1 MDLITE
7 EIKESKNFQIL
18 SKVFSYHYVNK
29 DNLKPIISYDEFK
42 EVLTNF
48 IEEIMKNYLL
58 KMGFADYRGKEPE
71 VKIVDFKDNTSGDYH
86 YNMIRLDETIP
97 WNIFL
102 GNILV
107 FFDACHELTDLH
119 AEIINKN
126 TVRVAKETLI
136 RHDAE
141 TAAPIFKYDY
151 YSDNYKF
158 DSEEKLA
165 DIEGVELFRKIIEYM
180 NITLTREDE
189 IKLLNIYTNNRI
201 QYHNYLRDFRS
212 NIRFNNFFMDFEEA
226 FDFLIR
232 DNPEWCSC
240 PQLQIEYYQDGEGK
254 VRKRTS
260 EELQSILERETS
272 EELQSILEREEDKDI
287 KEYIQSLLVPNED
300 KNLYEKGFKE
310 RKLELK
316 IYHNKYYKLTNANK

>member
-107 FFDACHELTDLH
+107 FFDACHELIHFKYNTDLH

-151 YSDNYKF
+151 YNDNYKF
-158 DSEEKLA
+158 DSGEKLA

-212 NIRFNNFFMDFEEA
+212 NIRFNNFFMVFEEA

-240 PQLQIEYYQDGEGK
+240 PQLIIEYYQDGEGK
-254 VRKRTS
+254 VRKRTT
-260 EELQSILERETS
+260 EELQNILERED
-272 EELQSILEREEDKDI
+272 DKDI

>member
-48 IEEIMKNYLL
+48 IEEIMKNYLI

-107 FFDACHELTDLH
+107 FFDACHELIHFKYNTDLH

-240 PQLQIEYYQDGEGK
+240 PQLQIEYYQDKEGK
-254 VRKRTS
+254 VRKRTT
-260 EELQSILERETS
+260 EELQNILERED
-272 EELQSILEREEDKDI
+272 DKDI

>member
-18 SKVFSYHYVNK
+18 SKVFSYHYTNK

-48 IEEIMKNYLL
+48 IEEIMKNYLI

-71 VKIVDFKDNTSGDYH
+71 VKIVDFKDNTNGDYH

-107 FFDACHELTDLH
+107 FFDACHELIHFKYNTDLH

-158 DSEEKLA
+158 NSEEKLA

-212 NIRFNNFFMDFEEA
+212 NIRFNNFFLDFEEA

-240 PQLQIEYYQDGEGK
+240 PQLQIEYYQDKEGK
-254 VRKRTS
+254 VRKRTT
-260 EELQSILERETS
+260 EELQSL
-272 EELQSILEREEDKDI
+272 LEREEDEEIRKYI
-287 KEYIQSLLVPNED
+287 KSLLKQNKD
-300 KNLYEKGFKE
+300 KKEEKFKQ
-310 RKLELK
+310 KKYDYVKSSK
-316 IYHNKYYKLTNANK
+316 ITNANK

>member
-48 IEEIMKNYLL
+48 IEEIMKNYLI

-107 FFDACHELTDLH
+107 FFDACHELIHFKYNTDLH

-151 YSDNYKF
+151 YNDNYKF

-260 EELQSILERETS
+260 EELQSILERE
-272 EELQSILEREEDKDI
+272 EDKDI

>member
-1 MDLITE
+1 MLGVDLITE

-18 SKVFSYHYVNK
+18 SKVFSYHYTNK

-48 IEEIMKNYLL
+48 IEEIMKNYLI

-71 VKIVDFKDNTSGDYH
+71 VKIVDFKDNTNGDYH

-107 FFDACHELTDLH
+107 FFDACHELIHFKYNTDLH

-158 DSEEKLA
+158 NSEEKLA

-212 NIRFNNFFMDFEEA
+212 NIRFNNFFLDFEEA

-240 PQLQIEYYQDGEGK
+240 PQLQIEYYQDKEGK
-254 VRKRTS
+254 VRKRTT
-260 EELQSILERETS
+260 EELQSL
-272 EELQSILEREEDKDI
+272 LEREEDEEIRKYI
-287 KEYIQSLLVPNED
+287 KSLLKQNKD
-300 KNLYEKGFKE
+300 KKEEKFKQ
-310 RKLELK
+310 KKYDYVKSSK
-316 IYHNKYYKLTNANK
+316 ITNANK

>member
-48 IEEIMKNYLL
+48 IEEIMKNYLI

-107 FFDACHELTDLH
+107 FFDACHELIHFKYNTDLH

-260 EELQSILERETS
+260 EELQSILERED
-272 EELQSILEREEDKDI
+272 DKDI